1 MQQQAF
7 ALYQCRVSPAA
18 TRDYLYSYDP
28 TKPDIPVN
36 QPLSHAEVQEFQR
49 LRETFLQQGGT
60 LPSHDFH
67 DWVMPEQCA
76 PELIEQLV
84 NYSVRTDYHQRPF
97 SYPLTLWDCCILRY
111 LVHHF
116 IRTKLFQLTTNEDDK
131 WLRKIDRSFISEL
144 GESGDCL
151 GRSSILDRAS
161 AFPRW
166 RKASRR
172 KNSSNGLRQ
181 TACTEI
187 QGYLFS
193 RPIPRAKS
201 WVC

>member
-97 SYPLTLWDCCILRY
+97 SYPLTFWDCCILRY

-116 IRTKLFQLTTNEDDK
+116 IRTKLFQLTTNEDEEAIYHRTTTLIFPSPQAAIYVLSLDEK
-131 WLRKIDRSFISEL
+131 LDARDALHLEGQNQTLREVL
-144 GESGDCL
+144 
-151 GRSSILDRAS
+151 
-161 AFPRW
+161 
-166 RKASRR
+166 
-172 KNSSNGLRQ
+172 Q
-181 TACTEI
+181 
-187 QGYLFS
+187 QQ
-193 RPIPRAKS
+193 RPN
-201 WVC
+201 